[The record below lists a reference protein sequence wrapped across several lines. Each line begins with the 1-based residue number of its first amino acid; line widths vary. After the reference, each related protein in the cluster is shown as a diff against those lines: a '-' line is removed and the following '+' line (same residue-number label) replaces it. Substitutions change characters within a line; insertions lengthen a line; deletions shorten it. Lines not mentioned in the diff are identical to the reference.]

1 MLKSYSV
8 TSENVEQLRSAL
20 ERLIEYSKF
29 LEDETGRST
38 QSFIDE
44 ILKEE
49 SILVEECVV
58 IDE

>member
-8 TSENVEQLRSAL
+8 TSGNVEQLRSAL

-29 LEDETGRST
+29 LEDETGRSN

-49 SILVEECVV
+49 SILVEE
-58 IDE
+58 